1 MQSAHRNSA
10 TRPLT
15 YKWFVLNDLNGFFSV
30 MFDNLTVLAFLAFIL
45 TQIFAMPTEFVYGKI
60 FPGTALGVL
69 CGDLAF
75 VWLAFVQAKR
85 QKRNSTAIPVA
96 IDTPSTVGLAFAVL
110 GPAFI
115 TYKAAGLSPQE
126 AAIQTWYLGM
136 ATVMCCGLGKFLGS
150 FVGEWIGK
158 IVPKAGLVG
167 ALAGVGIALLGVV
180 PFIEVMGAPAVGL
193 LSFGIIF
200 YSLIAKIEL
209 PGKVPGVLAAVVLST
224 GLYYI
229 LGPLGLAGQQF
240 MVPQFS
246 AAFNFPLPNYYF
258 IYGLKDSLQYLPVV
272 LPFTVLTIVGG
283 VNVAKGAI
291 VAGDNY
297 NMREVLQIDAAVTL
311 ISGLCGGI
319 APTTLYIGHAAFKG
333 MNCRAGHVLLTGI
346 FVGLFGVCGLIKV
359 IVDFV
364 PTAALA
370 PILIFIALELTS
382 QAFRDS
388 DNNFRTALTF
398 ALFPCIM
405 RALALKGNYSDNFE
419 SLVSRLMAEANGHR
433 FLSENLII
441 PALGNGFV
449 LTSML
454 WGAFLAFFIERRLR
468 RAVVVLFIL
477 AACSFVGLIHSV
489 SPAGFMYWPFNL
501 PNDIE
506 KAIPFQFAAGYL
518 LAGLLIWGLSF
529 SKSSTWSIYEDE
541 NREIRAKL
549 AQKAEASEFVS

>member
-1 MQSAHRNSA
+1 MQSAHRNST

-30 MFDNLTVLAFLAFIL
+30 MFDNMTVLAFLAFIL
-45 TQIFAMPTEFVYGKI
+45 TQIFCMPPSFIYGKI
-60 FPGTALGVL
+60 FPGTALAVL
-69 CGDLAF
+69 CGDLVF
-75 VWLAFVQAKR
+75 TWLAFIQTEKQGRSA
-85 QKRNSTAIPVA
+85 TAIPVA

-110 GPAFI
+110 GPTFL
-115 TYKAAGLSPQE
+115 TYKAAGLSPDD
-126 AAIQTWYLGM
+126 AAIQTWYVGM
-136 ATVMCCGLGKFLGS
+136 AVVMCCGLGKLLGA
-150 FVGEWIGK
+150 FIGEWIAN

-193 LSFGIIF
+193 LSFGIVF
-200 YSLIAKIEL
+200 YSLVAKIEL
-209 PGKVPGVLAAVVLST
+209 PGKIPGVLAAVVSAT
-224 GLYYI
+224 VLYYI

-240 MVPQFS
+240 TIPFFS
-246 AAFNFPLPNYYF
+246 IAFYCPWPTINFIN
-258 IYGLKDSLQYLPVV
+258 GLSDSLQYLPVV
-272 LPFTVLTIVGG
+272 LPFTILTVVGG
-283 VNVAKGAI
+283 VNVAKGAVI
-291 VAGDNY
+291 AGDNY
-297 NMREVLQIDAAVTL
+297 NIRQVLQIDAVVTI
-311 ISGLCGGI
+311 ISALCGGV

-333 MNCRAGHVLLTGI
+333 MNCRAGHVFLTGI
-346 FVGLFGVCGLIKV
+346 FVGLFGLFGLIKV

-405 RALALKGNYSDNFE
+405 RALALKGNYSDNFD
-419 SLVSRLMAEANGHR
+419 SLISRLMAEANGHR
-433 FLSENLII
+433 YLSENLII

-468 RAVVVLFIL
+468 RAAVVLFIL
-477 AACSFVGLIHSV
+477 AACSFIGLVHSV
-489 SPAGFMYWPFNL
+489 SPDGFMYWPFNL
-501 PNDIE
+501 SNE
-506 KAIPFQFAAGYL
+506 VERAIPFQFASGYF
-518 LAGLLIWGLSF
+518 LAGTVIWILSYT
-529 SKSSTWSIYEDE
+529 KSSALSIFVEDD
-541 NREIRAKL
+541 KL
-549 AQKAEASEFVS
+549 STE

>member
-1 MQSAHRNSA
+1 M
-10 TRPLT
+10 
-15 YKWFVLNDLNGFFSV
+15 
-30 MFDNLTVLAFLAFIL
+30 
-45 TQIFAMPTEFVYGKI
+45 
-60 FPGTALGVL
+60 
-69 CGDLAF
+69 
-75 VWLAFVQAKR
+75 
-85 QKRNSTAIPVA
+85 
-96 IDTPSTVGLAFAVL
+96 
-110 GPAFI
+110 
-115 TYKAAGLSPQE
+115 
-126 AAIQTWYLGM
+126 
-136 ATVMCCGLGKFLGS
+136 
-150 FVGEWIGK
+150 
-158 IVPKAGLVG
+158 
-167 ALAGVGIALLGVV
+167 GIAVLGVV

-209 PGKVPGVLAAVVLST
+209 PGKIPGVLAAVVLAT

-229 LGPLGLAGQQF
+229 LGPWGLAGQQF
-240 MVPQFS
+240 MVPKFS
-246 AAFNFPLPNYYF
+246 VAFNFPLPNYYF

-272 LPFTVLTIVGG
+272 LPFTILTIVGG
-283 VNVAKGAI
+283 VNVAKGA
-291 VAGDNY
+291 VMAGDGY
-297 NMREVLQIDAAVTL
+297 NMREVLQIDAAITF

-333 MNCRAGHVLLTGI
+333 MNCRAGHVLLTGV
-346 FVGLFGVCGLIKV
+346 FVGLFGIFGLIKV

-433 FLSENLII
+433 FLSENLVI

-468 RAVVVLFIL
+468 RAAIVLFIL
-477 AACSFVGLIHSV
+477 ALCSFVGLIHSV

-506 KAIPFQFAAGYL
+506 KAIPFQFAAGYF
-518 LAGLLIWGLSF
+518 LAGLLVLALSF
-529 SKSSTWSIYEDE
+529 SNSSAWSIYEDE
-541 NREIRAKL
+541 NEELRAKFL
-549 AQKAEASEFVS
+549 AKEKDSEPVA